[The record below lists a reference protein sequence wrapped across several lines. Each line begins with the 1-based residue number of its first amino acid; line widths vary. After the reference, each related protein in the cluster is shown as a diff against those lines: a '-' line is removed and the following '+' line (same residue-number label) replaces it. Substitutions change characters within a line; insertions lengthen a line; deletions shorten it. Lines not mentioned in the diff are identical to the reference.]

1 MKTIIVNEKT
11 LPQAYEQATDCVMAL
26 GYFDGVHLGH
36 QKVIEV
42 AREEARRRGL
52 PLAVMSFRPH
62 PIKILSGGKKQVAHL
77 MTLCDKESALQRQG
91 VDLFY
96 LVEFTLGFAGLSP
109 KQFVDDYLVRLNVKH
124 AVAGFDFNYGVKGSG
139 KLKDI
144 PSDSNGGIM
153 ITEVDCVDYLGEK
166 ISSTAIRQRIVE
178 GLVDEVPH
186 FLGKYYK
193 LKAHWDGISFQPLEQ
208 TLFPKEGVYKVEI
221 QQLNSSYLTMME
233 ITSDLQLIAHDF
245 SSILKKGNVIIK
257 LLKYSSSSLPI
268 YSKVSF

>member
-1 MKTIIVNEKT
+1 MKTIIVNERT

-36 QKVIEV
+36 QRVIEV
-42 AREEARRRGL
+42 AREEAKHRGL

-62 PIKILSGGKKQVAHL
+62 PINVLSGGKKQVAHL
-77 MTLCDKESALQRQG
+77 MPFCEKQSALQQQE

-96 LVEFTLGFAGLSP
+96 LVDFTIGFAELSP
-109 KQFVDDYLVRLNVKH
+109 KQFVHDYLVKLNVMH
-124 AVAGFDFNYGVKGSG
+124 AVAGFDFHYGKKGSG

-144 PSDSNGGIM
+144 PSDSKDRIS
-153 ITEVDCVDYLGEK
+153 ITVVECVDYLGEK
-166 ISSTAIRQRIVE
+166 ISSTAIRQRLIE

-193 LKAHWDGISFQPLEQ
+193 LKANWDGFSFHPIEQ

-221 QQLNSSYLTMME
+221 QQLNSSYITMME
-233 ITSDLQLIAHDF
+233 ITNDLQLIAYN
-245 SSILKKGNVIIK
+245 SSSLLKKGNVMIK
-257 LLKYSSSSLPI
+257 WLKYSSSSLPI